1 MPESA
6 DEGAEGRTSWRRLWP
21 LAVVLL
27 ALAGAYAAGLDR
39 YLSLEAFLDSR
50 QALRAAVDAHPVASI
65 GLYIVLYAILVAIA
79 FPAASIITVAAGF
92 VFGWLVG
99 GALTVIGAP
108 IGAALIFLAA
118 RHAFGDFLRRR
129 AGGAVSRFAEGFRS
143 DAFSY
148 LLVMRLTPI
157 LPFFAV
163 NIAPAFVDISLRTYV
178 LATFLG
184 IIPGSLVYAFL
195 GSGIDQA
202 VANVAHDGPVTIGDL
217 VTTEMTVA
225 LFGLCALS
233 VLGLLLKKTFLK
245 GRNPALSDK
254 GL

>member
-1 MPESA
+1 MPEFE
-6 DEGAEGRTSWRRLWP
+6 DEGPKGRPSWQRFWP

-27 ALAGAYAAGLDR
+27 ALASAYAAGLDQ
-39 YLSLEAFLDSR
+39 YLSLEVFLNSR
-50 QALRAAVDAHPVASI
+50 EALRAEVEAHLALSIAV
-65 GLYIVLYAILVAIA
+65 YILLYAVLVAIA

-92 VFGWLVG
+92 VFGWLIG
-99 GALTVIGAP
+99 GALTVIGAT
-108 IGAALIFLAA
+108 IGAAVIFLAA

-129 AGGAVSRFAEGFRS
+129 AGGAVSRFAEGFRN

-184 IIPGSLVYAFL
+184 IIPGSFVYAFL

-245 GRNPALSDK
+245 GRSPALSDK

>member
-79 FPAASIITVAAGF
+79 FP
-92 VFGWLVG
+92 
-99 GALTVIGAP
+99 
-108 IGAALIFLAA
+108 AA